1 MTMRGTLYSNDAIQG
16 EKLTIKIVDAGG
28 EISSFYVNP
37 NLRRVLR
44 RWDTRHEFCETTR
57 REVAQIL
64 ADSNV
69 ELAVLRLG

>member
-1 MTMRGTLYSNDAIQG
+1 MRGALYSNDAIQG

-44 RWDTRHEFCETTR
+44 RWDTRHKGGMNF
-57 REVAQIL
+57 V
-64 ADSNV
+64 SNPGGGCPNTY
-69 ELAVLRLG
+69 RQ